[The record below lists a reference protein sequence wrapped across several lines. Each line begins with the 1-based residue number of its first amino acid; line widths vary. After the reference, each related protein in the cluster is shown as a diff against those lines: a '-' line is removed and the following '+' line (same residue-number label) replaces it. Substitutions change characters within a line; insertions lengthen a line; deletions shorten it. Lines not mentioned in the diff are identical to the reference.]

1 MSDKTVNEEN
11 REEARQQ
18 DEQQQ
23 AADQAQETAAPAA
36 ENGSEDAVG
45 EEESQ
50 EDSQENS
57 LEDRL
62 VAAEARAEDNYNQ
75 YLRAV
80 AELENLRKRAERDV
94 QHAHKYA
101 LERFAGEI
109 LNVKDSLE
117 MGLSAAKDVTD
128 KAEALVEGTEMTLK
142 QLDQVLAKFGVEE
155 IAADGATF
163 DPDVHEAMAMQPSA
177 KVKPDHVLTVVQKG
191 YTLNGRVLRPA
202 RVLVAKAPDDGNGD
216 GE

>member
-11 REEARQQ
+11 REETRQQ

-23 AADQAQETAAPAA
+23 AADQEQETEAPVAG
-36 ENGSEDAVG
+36 NGSEDAVT
-45 EEESQ
+45 EEE
-50 EDSQENS
+50 SQENS

-62 VAAEARAEDNYNQ
+62 AAAEARAEDNYNQ

-80 AELENLRKRAERDV
+80 AELENSRKRAERDV

-101 LERFAGEI
+101 LERFAGEL

-117 MGLSAAKDVTD
+117 MGLSAARDATD
-128 KAEALVEGTEMTLK
+128 KADALVEGTEMTLK

-163 DPDVHEAMAMQPSA
+163 DPEVHEAMAMQPSA

-202 RVLVAKAPDDGNGD
+202 RVLVAKAPDDENGD